1 MFLDVY
7 VGRRGGAPGDVP
19 AARSPLFPCGTAA
32 FRELERHIEQKLL
45 PGGAT
50 QHIAYVAPASKEQ
63 IAAFYQHLFGSDPL
77 RPTRPDP
84 DPPTESSVLRAWIR
98 NMEDDGHWCLV
109 GIE

>member
-50 QHIAYVAPASKEQ
+50 
-63 IAAFYQHLFGSDPL
+63 
-77 RPTRPDP
+77 
-84 DPPTESSVLRAWIR
+84 
-98 NMEDDGHWCLV
+98 
-109 GIE
+109 